1 MKNDVFFKLPSRSIF
16 SQNKT
21 NTLSFKLGKW
31 IPVNSLI
38 MSPGDEA
45 QVDITQLTRF
55 APMLTPVMGRFR
67 GRIVSAFIP
76 YRLLNV
82 NYEDINIANNPVGS
96 SFPQISLNQA
106 YSVANV
112 GSLLDYLRYPV
123 YADLYKIIVTALSS
137 DTSYL
142 IENGDSIDVK
152 FDNFAAQTSALLQG
166 QLLYLAFEYRDVEYE
181 YTDTGATTLLGL
193 QGFIYNKYG
202 EFYTSLDDFLN
213 IHREHT
219 ISSIYTEYYS
229 YIFGTIIAGVVS
241 SYTNSYPDILLRAY
255 WRFIA
260 DWCVNSNITD
270 VETLLSTVL
279 PASGFPVQTKYLHP
293 SSALYQD
300 DFFTSL
306 MPNAQAGSAVP
317 IPTSGSI
324 QDLANATALQRVLI
338 RAMYTG
344 KRYIDYV
351 KAFFG
356 VNSSDTRLQ
365 RCEIIGS
372 SDFRISISDIAQ
384 TSQSDLDST
393 LGGFS
398 GRAISYDKYPQFHY
412 RAEEHGII
420 MTFVV
425 VKPYASYTDAISP
438 ILTITNTKEL
448 LIPDMQAVGN
458 EPVATSLVTGNAKD
472 TQTLGFA
479 RPYWQYIDDT
489 SEVHGE
495 FKTTLEE
502 WHLGR
507 RFDSRPALNE
517 QFISISEADDLDRIF
532 AVQANENIYAMFNF
546 DIDVSR
552 PLSRTID
559 FKL

>member
-21 NTLSFKLGKW
+21 NTLSYKMAKW
-31 IPVNSLI
+31 IPINSLI

-45 QVDITQLTRF
+45 QCDVQQLTRF

-82 NYEDINIANNPVGS
+82 NYEDINIANNPAGS
-96 SFPQISLNQA
+96 EFPQISLNQA
-106 YSVANV
+106 YSSANV

-137 DTSYL
+137 SSSYL
-142 IENGDSIDVK
+142 IENGEDLGVK
-152 FDNFAAQTSALLQG
+152 FDNFYADSSSVLQG
-166 QLLYLAFEYRDVEYE
+166 QLLYLAFEYRDREFE
-181 YTDTGATTLLGL
+181 FTDTGALQLRGL
-193 QGFIYNKYG
+193 QGYIFDTYN
-202 EFYTSLDDFLN
+202 EFYTSLDSFLSM
-213 IHREHT
+213 HT
-219 ISSIYTEYYS
+219 DYTITSIYNEYYS
-229 YIFGTIIAGVVS
+229 YLFGSVISNVVS
-241 SYTNSYPDILLRAY
+241 ISENTYPDILLRAY

-270 VETLLSTVL
+270 VDTMLSEVL
-279 PASGFPVQTKYLHP
+279 PVGSFPITAKYLQP
-293 SSALYQD
+293 ASALYQD

-317 IPTSGSI
+317 IPTSGTI

-356 VNSSDTRLQ
+356 VNSSDARLQ

-372 SDFRISISDIAQ
+372 SDFRISISDVAQ
-384 TSQSDLDST
+384 TSQSDIDST

-398 GRAISYDKYPQFHY
+398 GRAISYDRNAQFHY
-412 RAEEHGII
+412 KAEEHGII

-425 VKPYASYTDAISP
+425 VKPIVSYTDAISP
-438 ILTITNTKEL
+438 ILTLTNTKEL

-458 EPVATSLVTGNAKD
+458 EPVSTFLVTGNVND

-517 QFISISEADDLDRIF
+517 EFISVSEADDLDRIF
-532 AVQANENIYAMFNF
+532 AVQANENIYSMFSF

-559 FKL
+559 FKV

>member
-21 NTLSFKLGKW
+21 NTLSYKFGKW

-82 NYEDINIANNPVGS
+82 NYEDINIANNPAGS
-96 SFPQISLNQA
+96 AFPQISLNNA
-106 YSVANV
+106 YSTANV

-142 IENGDSIDVK
+142 IENGESIDVK
-152 FDNFAAQTSALLQG
+152 FDDFAAESESVMQG
-166 QLLYLAFEYRDVEYE
+166 QQLYLAFEYRDREFE
-181 YTDTGATTLLGL
+181 FSDSGAIQLNGL
-193 QGFIYNKYG
+193 QRYIFDTYNLFVTNIAEFIALYPQ
-202 EFYTSLDDFLN
+202 
-213 IHREHT
+213 HT
-219 ISSIYTEYYS
+219 ISSIYKEYYS
-229 YIFGTIIAGVVS
+229 YVFGSIISNVVS
-241 SYTNSYPDILLRAY
+241 ISENTYPDILLRSY

-270 VETLLSTVL
+270 VDTLLSEVL
-279 PASGFPVQTKYLHP
+279 PANSFPTTAKYLHP
-293 SSALYQD
+293 ANALYQD

-317 IPTSGSI
+317 IPTSGTI

-356 VNSSDTRLQ
+356 INSSDARLQ

-372 SDFRISISDIAQ
+372 SDFRISISDVAQ
-384 TSQSDLDST
+384 TSQSDIDST

-398 GRAISYDKYPQFHY
+398 GRAISYDQSPQFHY
-412 RAEEHGII
+412 KAEEHGII

-425 VKPYASYTDAISP
+425 IKPKVSYTDAISP

-458 EPVATSLVTGNAKD
+458 EPVATSLVTGNVND

-517 QFISISEADDLDRIF
+517 EFISISEADDLDRIF
-532 AVQANENIYAMFNF
+532 AVQANENIYSMFNF

>member
-1 MKNDVFFKLPSRSIF
+1 MKNDVFFRLPSRSIF

-21 NTLSFKLGKW
+21 NTLSYKMAKW
-31 IPVNSLI
+31 IPINSLI

-45 QVDITQLTRF
+45 QIDVQQLTRF

-67 GRIVSAFIP
+67 GRIISAFIP

-82 NYEDINIANNPVGS
+82 NYEDINIANNPTGT
-96 SFPQISLNQA
+96 SFPTISLNQA

-137 DTSYL
+137 ESSYL
-142 IENGDSIDVK
+142 TVQGESILVK
-152 FDNFAAQTSALLQG
+152 FDNFAATRLVDLQD
-166 QLLYLAFEYRDVEYE
+166 QYLYLTFKYRDVEYE
-181 YTDTGATTLLGL
+181 YTDVGSINLLGL
-193 QGFIYNKYG
+193 QSFIYNKYG
-202 EFYTSLDDFLN
+202 EFYLSLDGFLN
-213 IHREHT
+213 MHREHT
-219 ISSIYTEYYS
+219 VTSIYTEYYS
-229 YIFGTIIAGVVS
+229 YIFGTVISSVVS
-241 SYTNSYPDILLRAY
+241 QYTNTYPDILLRAY

-270 VETLLSTVL
+270 VDTLLATVL
-279 PASGFPVQTKYLHP
+279 PTSGFPINAKYLQP
-293 SSALYQD
+293 ASALYQD

-317 IPTSGSI
+317 IPSSGTI

-356 VNSSDTRLQ
+356 ISSSDARLQ

-372 SDFRISISDIAQ
+372 SDFRISISDVAQ
-384 TSQSDLDST
+384 TSQSDIDST

-398 GRAISYDKYPQFHY
+398 GRAISYDRNAQLHY
-412 RAEEHGII
+412 KAEEHGII

-425 VKPYASYTDAISP
+425 VKPIVSYTDAISP
-438 ILTITNTKEL
+438 ILTLTNTKEL

-458 EPVATSLVTGNAKD
+458 EPVATSLVTGNSKD
-472 TQTLGFA
+472 TQVLGYA

-517 QFISISEADDLDRIF
+517 EFISVSEADDLDRIF
-532 AVQANENIYAMFNF
+532 AVQANENIYSMFSF

-559 FKL
+559 FKV